1 MGGGDLVA
9 LLGFVSGVPLL
20 FLPFEFIPSDNPA
33 LSFLVSHEAHV
44 NRFDDL
50 PALGEQP

>member
-1 MGGGDLVA
+1 MGGGDLVV
-9 LLGFVSGVPLL
+9 LLGFGSGVPLL

-33 LSFLVSHEAHV
+33 LGFLVPYEAHV
-44 NRFDDL
+44 DRFDDL